1 MPKRSSTE
9 TVSRLRKIN
18 RKSRVHDLRSKMRV
32 IDGENVENEEDLEIL
47 RLEKLLG
54 IKKGLPL
61 NLPLLLKFL
70 KNFL

>member
-54 IKKGLPL
+54 IKKGLYEI
-61 NLPLLLKFL
+61 
-70 KNFL
+70 